1 MGSEQLN
8 LPTPLLK
15 CLNSERLKCTWKII
29 EDIEVHVGH
38 VADQVLVAGVISALL
53 EQGNNYRQAEQIYES
68 LKAWV
73 GDQCC
78 LDPLGFEV
86 EDVEENNDS
95 RLEGYDSYGF

>member
-38 VADQVLVAGVISALL
+38 VADQVLVAEVISNLL

-73 GDQCC
+73 G
-78 LDPLGFEV
+78 PIK
-86 EDVEENNDS
+86 S
-95 RLEGYDSYGF
+95 PI

>member
-1 MGSEQLN
+1 M
-8 LPTPLLK
+8 
-15 CLNSERLKCTWKII
+15 
-29 EDIEVHVGH
+29 HVGH
-38 VADQVLVAGVISALL
+38 VADQVLVAEVISALL

-86 EDVEENNDS
+86 EDVEGEQ
-95 RLEGYDSYGF
+95 